1 MQRLLR
7 DDYDVAIVGLGPTGL
22 TLAHLLGRRGLRV
35 LALEREPEFYG
46 NARAVYT
53 DDECMRVFQAA
64 GVAAE
69 LEADM
74 LVDTPVQWVLED
86 GSVLSQL
93 RRMDKPYGWA
103 VSNFFYQPYLET
115 KMERLLERYPNVT
128 ALRGR
133 EVVGF
138 SQDDDGRDRRAR
150 RRVQASRYGQ
160 STADGGNARE
170 RPLAPGRNGSSPA
183 TAAAAACAPRLGIKM
198 AGKSFPEP
206 WLVVDIKAK
215 EGEDCFR
222 HMPYFNFHCDPK
234 QPTVSCP
241 QPNGHHRFE
250 FLLMPGQTKDEMED
264 PATVLRLLAQ
274 YVDVDKVEVLRRLVY
289 TFNALVAERW
299 RDGRVLLAG
308 DAAHMTPQF
317 MGQGMSSGVRD
328 THNLAWKLE
337 AVLRKGADPK
347 LIDTYPSERKPH
359 AKEMI
364 DISVKMK
371 DFVSIAN
378 PVLAKTR
385 NIVVKT
391 LLVTPKVG
399 DYIREARFKPPPTYP
414 NGDYFGLPRRRRNS
428 AEGRPIPQP
437 RVRTYDGR
445 RALLDEV
452 LGEDYALVGYACDP
466 CASLDAK
473 TLARLSAL
481 GARLVALYPFGGRPQ
496 GDAVKRGSAGGA
508 LIEVEDLGGEGIA
521 WFRRAGARKGHLA
534 LVRPDKFVYALTPA
548 AQLAAAVNRAF
559 EVYGDAAPKAGDLG
573 PAVAEAGEKAG
584 LAA

>member
-1 MQRLLR
+1 MH
-7 DDYDVAIVGLGPTGL
+7 G
-22 TLAHLLGRRGLRV
+22 
-35 LALEREPEFYG
+35 
-46 NARAVYT
+46 
-53 DDECMRVFQAA
+53 VFQAA

-93 RRMDKPYGWA
+93 RRMDRPNGWA

-115 KMERLLERYPNVT
+115 KMEKLLERYPNVT

-133 EVVGF
+133 EVVDF
-138 SQDDDGRDRRAR
+138 SHDETG
-150 RRVQASRYGQ
+150 VVVEHKASSGTRYGQ
-160 STADGGNARE
+160 ANPTPEAPGETARARAQWLVACDGGRSGVRAK
-170 RPLAPGRNGSSPA
+170 
-183 TAAAAACAPRLGIKM
+183 LGIKM

-250 FLLMPGQTKDEMED
+250 FLLMPGQTKEEMED
-264 PATVLRLLAQ
+264 AATVLRLLAH
-274 YVDVDKVEVLRRLVY
+274 YVEVDKVEVLRRLVY

-328 THNLAWKLE
+328 AHNLAWKLE

-347 LIDTYPSERKPH
+347 LIDTYQSERKPH

-364 DISVKMK
+364 DISVRMK

-385 NIVVKT
+385 NVVVKT
-391 LLVTPKVG
+391 LLKTPRVG

-414 NGDYFGLPRRRRNS
+414 NGDYFGLPRKRRS
-428 AEGRPIPQP
+428 GAEGRPIPQP
-437 RVRTYDGR
+437 QARTYDGR
-445 RALLDEV
+445 RALLDDI

-466 CASLDAK
+466 RASLDAMS
-473 TLARLSAL
+473 LARLSAL
-481 GARLVALYPFGGRPQ
+481 GARFVALYPFGERPQ
-496 GDAVKRGSAGGA
+496 GDAVKRGSAAGA
-508 LIEVEDLGGEGIA
+508 LVELEDLGGEGIA
-521 WFRRAGARKGHLA
+521 WFRRAGARKGDVA

-548 AQLAAAVNRAF
+548 AQLAAAVNRAL
-559 EVYGDAAPKAGDLG
+559 EVYRRRRAKARR
-573 PAVAEAGEKAG
+573 PWAGRGRGRRKGRIGG
-584 LAA
+584 LRNNLSSRRWPETSPF

>member
-1 MQRLLR
+1 MNAPTLERE
-7 DDYDVAIVGLGPTGL
+7 YDVAIVGLGPTGL
-22 TLAHLLGRRGLRV
+22 TLTHLLGQRGLRV

-74 LVDTPVQWVLED
+74 LVDTPVQWVLDD

-93 RRMDKPYGWA
+93 RRADRPYGWA

-115 KMERLLERYPNVT
+115 KMERLLDRYPNVT

-133 EVVGF
+133 ELLDL
-138 SQDDDGRDRRAR
+138 SQDDGGVVIEHA
-150 RRVQASRYGQ
+150 ASAGSRYGQ
-160 STADGGNARE
+160 GADARPSGETTRARARWLVACDGGRSGV
-170 RPLAPGRNGSSPA
+170 RS
-183 TAAAAACAPRLGIKM
+183 RLGIKM

-206 WLVVDIKAK
+206 WLVVDVKAK
-215 EGEDCFR
+215 AGEDPFR

-250 FLLMPGQTKDEMED
+250 FLLMPGQTKEEMED
-264 PATVLRLLAQ
+264 PATVSSLLAR

-299 RDGRVLLAG
+299 REGRVVLAG

-337 AVLRKGADPK
+337 AVLRKGANLT
-347 LIDTYPSERKPH
+347 LIDTYESERKPH

-371 DFVSIAN
+371 DFVSLAN
-378 PVLAKTR
+378 PVLAATR
-385 NIVVKT
+385 NVVVKT
-391 LLVTPKVG
+391 LLMTPKIG
-399 DYIREARFKPPPTYP
+399 PYIREARFKPPPTYP
-414 NGDYFGLPRRRRNS
+414 NGAYFGLPRRRRNGV
-428 AEGRPIPQP
+428 EGRPILQP
-437 RVRTYDGR
+437 LVRTYEGR
-445 RALLDEV
+445 RALLDEI
-452 LGEDYALVGYACDP
+452 LGEDWALIGYGCDP
-466 CASLDAK
+466 RASLDAN
-473 TLARLSAL
+473 TLERLSEL
-481 GARLVALYPFGGRPQ
+481 GTNFVISTPSADEPRERPSRRSARRTRSSRSRTSA
-496 GDAVKRGSAGGA
+496 ARGSDGFA
-508 LIEVEDLGGEGIA
+508 
-521 WFRRAGARKGHLA
+521 AREQGK
-534 LVRPDKFVYALTPA
+534 
-548 AQLAAAVNRAF
+548 
-559 EVYGDAAPKAGDLG
+559 APSPSFG
-573 PAVAEAGEKAG
+573 PTS
-584 LAA
+584 LSSR

>member
-1 MQRLLR
+1 MNAATFAGE
-7 DDYDVAIVGLGPTGL
+7 YDVAIVGLGPTGL
-22 TLAHLLGRRGLRV
+22 TLAHLLGLRGLRV

-93 RRMDKPYGWA
+93 RRMDRPYGWA

-115 KMERLLERYPNVT
+115 KMEKLLERYPNVT

-138 SQDDDGRDRRAR
+138 SHDETGVTVEHA
-150 RRVQASRYGQ
+150 ASSGTRYGQ
-160 STADGGNARE
+160 ANPTAEAPAETARARAQWLVACDGGRSDVRA
-170 RPLAPGRNGSSPA
+170 
-183 TAAAAACAPRLGIKM
+183 RLGIKM

-264 PATVLRLLAQ
+264 RATVLRLLAQ

-328 THNLAWKLE
+328 AHNLAWKLD

-347 LIDTYPSERKPH
+347 LIETYQSERKPH

-385 NIVVKT
+385 NVVVKNSSNDAESRR
-391 LLVTPKVG
+391 LHSRGALQAAA
-399 DYIREARFKPPPTYP
+399 DLSERRLFRPTAQAAE
-414 NGDYFGLPRRRRNS
+414 RRRGT
-428 AEGRPIPQP
+428 AHP
-437 RVRTYDGR
+437 
-445 RALLDEV
+445 A
-452 LGEDYALVGYACDP
+452 
-466 CASLDAK
+466 
-473 TLARLSAL
+473 
-481 GARLVALYPFGGRPQ
+481 
-496 GDAVKRGSAGGA
+496 AGGA
-508 LIEVEDLGGEGIA
+508 HVCRASRPARRPSRRRLRARRLRLRPAREPRRTKPRAALSARRNVRGALSVWRAPAGRRGQALCGGRADRGGGPWRRRDRLVPRGRREEGPCRPRPPGQVRLRPDA
-521 WFRRAGARKGHLA
+521 GRAAGAGDTASARHL
-534 LVRPDKFVYALTPA
+534 RQECDCG
-548 AQLAAAVNRAF
+548 QGR
-559 EVYGDAAPKAGDLG
+559 
-573 PAVAEAGEKAG
+573 
-584 LAA
+584 

>member
-1 MQRLLR
+1 MNAATFAGE
-7 DDYDVAIVGLGPTGL
+7 YDVAIVGLGPTGL
-22 TLAHLLGRRGLRV
+22 TLAHLLGLRGLRV
-35 LALEREPEFYG
+35 LALEREPQFYG

-64 GVAAE
+64 GIAAE

-128 ALRGR
+128 PLRGR
-133 EVVGF
+133 EVVSF
-138 SQDDDGRDRRAR
+138 TQDETGVTIEHAGSSG
-150 RRVQASRYGQ
+150 VRYGQ
-160 STADGGNARE
+160 AAAESKTSGETARAQAQWLVACDGGRSGV
-170 RPLAPGRNGSSPA
+170 RS
-183 TAAAAACAPRLGIKM
+183 RLGIKM

-264 PATVLRLLAQ
+264 PATVRRLLAQ

-328 THNLAWKLE
+328 AHNLAWKLE

-347 LIDTYPSERKPH
+347 LIDTYETERKPH

-378 PVLAKTR
+378 PFLAGLR
-385 NIVVKT
+385 NVAIRT
-391 LLVTPKVG
+391 LAMIPGVNT
-399 DYIREARFKPPPTYP
+399 YIREGRFKPPPTYP
-414 NGDYFGLPRRRRNS
+414 NGAYFGLPRRRRNG
-428 AEGRPIPQP
+428 AEGRPITQP
-437 RVRTYDGR
+437 LVRTYDGR
-445 RALLDEV
+445 RALLDEL
-452 LGEDYALVGYACDP
+452 LGEEFALIGYACDP
-466 CASLDAK
+466 RAGLDAK

-481 GARLVALYPFGGRPQ
+481 GARFVTLYPFGERPQ
-496 GDAVKRGSAGGA
+496 GEAVTRRSAADA

-521 WFRRAGARKGHLA
+521 WFRGAGARRGHVA

-548 AQLAAAVNRAF
+548 AQLGRAIQQALDVFGKNATAAK
-559 EVYGDAAPKAGDLG
+559 GGSPSDLHVG
-573 PAVAEAGEKAG
+573 AQTPVSA
-584 LAA
+584 

>member
-1 MQRLLR
+1 MNAATFAGE
-7 DDYDVAIVGLGPTGL
+7 YDVAIVGLGPTGL
-22 TLAHLLGRRGLRV
+22 TLAHLLGRRGLKV

-93 RRMDKPYGWA
+93 RRMDRPNGWA

-115 KMERLLERYPNVT
+115 KMEKLLERYPNVT

-138 SQDDDGRDRRAR
+138 SQDETGVTVEHAGSSG
-150 RRVQASRYGQ
+150 VRYGQ
-160 STADGGNARE
+160 AAAESKTPVETARARAQWLVACDGGRSGMRAK
-170 RPLAPGRNGSSPA
+170 
-183 TAAAAACAPRLGIKM
+183 LGIKM

-215 EGEDCFR
+215 EGEDCFH

-250 FLLMPGQTKDEMED
+250 FLLMPGQTRDEMED
-264 PATVLRLLAQ
+264 SATVRRLLAQ

-328 THNLAWKLE
+328 AHNLAWKLD

-347 LIDTYPSERKPH
+347 LIDTYQSERKPH

-364 DISVKMK
+364 DISVRMK
-371 DFVSIAN
+371 DFVSLAN

-385 NIVVKT
+385 NVVVKT
-391 LLVTPKVG
+391 LLKTPRVG

-414 NGDYFGLPRRRRNS
+414 NGDYFGLPRSRRNG

-437 RVRTYDGR
+437 RVRTYDGC
-445 RALLDEV
+445 RALLDDI

-466 CASLDAK
+466 RASLDAK
-473 TLARLSAL
+473 TLARLTAL
-481 GARLVALYPFGGRPQ
+481 GARFVALYPFGGRPQ
-496 GDAVKRGSAGGA
+496 GDAVKRTSAA
-508 LIEVEDLGGEGIA
+508 AAPIELEDLGGEGIA
-521 WFRRAGARKGHLA
+521 WFRGAGARKGDVA

-548 AQLAAAVNRAF
+548 AQLAAAVNRALD
-559 EVYGDAAPKAGDLG
+559 VYGDAAQKPRVLEA
-573 PAVAEAGEKAG
+573 AVAEAGEKAG

>member
-1 MQRLLR
+1 MDTPQDL
-7 DDYDVAIVGLGPTGL
+7 YDVAIVGLGPTGL

-46 NARAVYT
+46 AARAVYT
-53 DDECMRVFQAA
+53 DDECMRIFQAA
-64 GVAAE
+64 GFAADV
-69 LEADM
+69 EADM
-74 LVDTPVQWVLED
+74 LLDTPVQWVLED

-93 RRMDKPYGWA
+93 RRTDRPYGWA

-115 KMERLLERYPNVT
+115 KMERLLARYPNVT
-128 ALRGR
+128 VLRGR
-133 EVVGF
+133 ELVNFARDGEGVVAEHAESVG
-138 SQDDDGRDRRAR
+138 SQYGQ
-150 RRVQASRYGQ
+150 VQAVSPNLSESVRVRAQ
-160 STADGGNARE
+160 WLVACDGGRS
-170 RPLAPGRNGSSPA
+170 GVRNS
-183 TAAAAACAPRLGIKM
+183 LGIKM
-198 AGKSFPEP
+198 VGKSFPEP
-206 WLVVDIKAK
+206 WLVVDVKAK

-264 PATVLRLLAQ
+264 PATVRSLLAQ

-299 RDGRVLLAG
+299 RDRRVLLAG

-328 THNLAWKLE
+328 AHNLAWKLE

-347 LIDTYPSERKPH
+347 LIDTYQSERKPH

-371 DFVSIAN
+371 DFVSLAN
-378 PVLAKTR
+378 TDLAALR
-385 NIVVKT
+385 NGLVRT
-391 LLVTPKVG
+391 LLMTPKVG

-414 NGDYFGLPRRRRNS
+414 NGDYFGLPRSRRNG

-437 RVRTYDGR
+437 QVRTYDGR
-445 RALLDEV
+445 RALLDDI
-452 LGEDYALVGYACDP
+452 LGEELALIGYASDP
-466 CASLDAK
+466 RTSLDAK
-473 TLARLSAL
+473 TLEGLAAL
-481 GARLVALYPFGGRPQ
+481 GARFVTLYPFGERPQ
-496 GDAVKRGSAGGA
+496 GDAVKRDPAAGGVV
-508 LIEVEDLGGEGIA
+508 EVEDLSGDGIA
-521 WFRRAGARKGHLA
+521 WFRRAGARKGYVA
-534 LVRPDKFVYALTPA
+534 LIRPDKFVY
-548 AQLAAAVNRAF
+548 
-559 EVYGDAAPKAGDLG
+559 
-573 PAVAEAGEKAG
+573 
-584 LAA
+584 

>member
-1 MQRLLR
+1 M
-7 DDYDVAIVGLGPTGL
+7 
-22 TLAHLLGRRGLRV
+22 
-35 LALEREPEFYG
+35 
-46 NARAVYT
+46 RA
-53 DDECMRVFQAA
+53 
-64 GVAAE
+64 
-69 LEADM
+69 
-74 LVDTPVQWVLED
+74 
-86 GSVLSQL
+86 
-93 RRMDKPYGWA
+93 
-103 VSNFFYQPYLET
+103 
-115 KMERLLERYPNVT
+115 
-128 ALRGR
+128 
-133 EVVGF
+133 
-138 SQDDDGRDRRAR
+138 
-150 RRVQASRYGQ
+150 
-160 STADGGNARE
+160 
-170 RPLAPGRNGSSPA
+170 
-183 TAAAAACAPRLGIKM
+183 RLGIKM

-264 PATVLRLLAQ
+264 PATVQRLLAQ

-328 THNLAWKLE
+328 AHNLAWKLE

-347 LIDTYPSERKPH
+347 LIDTYQSERKPH

-371 DFVSIAN
+371 DFVSLAN

-385 NIVVKT
+385 NVVVKT
-391 LLVTPKVG
+391 LLDDAESRRLHSRGALQAAADLSERRLFRAPAKSAEQRRGAADSTAAGAHLRRAPGAARRAFSAKTTRWSATPATRARASTPK
-399 DYIREARFKPPPTYP
+399 P
-414 NGDYFGLPRRRRNS
+414 
-428 AEGRPIPQP
+428 
-437 RVRTYDGR
+437 
-445 RALLDEV
+445 
-452 LGEDYALVGYACDP
+452 
-466 CASLDAK
+466 
-473 TLARLSAL
+473 LARLTAL

-496 GDAVKRGSAGGA
+496 GDAVKRGSAAGA

-521 WFRRAGARKGHLA
+521 WFRRAGARKGHVA

-548 AQLAAAVNRAF
+548 AQLAAAVNRAL
-559 EVYGDAAPKAGDLG
+559 EVYGDAAPKAGALE

>member
-1 MQRLLR
+1 MNAATFTGE
-7 DDYDVAIVGLGPTGL
+7 YDVAIVGLGPTGL
-22 TLAHLLGRRGLRV
+22 TLAHLLGLRGLRV
-35 LALEREPEFYG
+35 LALEREPQFYG

-74 LVDTPVQWVLED
+74 LIDTPVQWVLED

-93 RRMDKPYGWA
+93 RRMDRPNGWA

-115 KMERLLERYPNVT
+115 KMEKLLERYPNVT

-138 SQDDDGRDRRAR
+138 TLDETGVTIEHAGSSG
-150 RRVQASRYGQ
+150 VRYGQ
-160 STADGGNARE
+160 AAAESKTSGETTRARAQWLVACDGGRSGVRA
-170 RPLAPGRNGSSPA
+170 
-183 TAAAAACAPRLGIKM
+183 RLGIKM

-328 THNLAWKLE
+328 AHNLAWKLD

-347 LIDTYPSERKPH
+347 LIDTYQSERKPH

-371 DFVSIAN
+371 DFVSLAN

-385 NIVVKT
+385 NVVIKT
-391 LLVTPKVG
+391 LLMTPKIG

-414 NGDYFGLPRRRRNS
+414 NGDYFGLPRRRRNG

-437 RVRTYDGR
+437 QVRTYDGR
-445 RALLDEV
+445 RALLDDL

-466 CASLDAK
+466 RASLDAK

-481 GARLVALYPFGGRPQ
+481 GARFVALYSFGGRPQ
-496 GDAVKRGSAGGA
+496 GGAVTRGSAVDA

-521 WFRRAGARKGHLA
+521 WFRGAGARKGHVA

-548 AQLAAAVNRAF
+548 GQLGQAIQQALDVFGKNATAAKGGSPSDLHAGAQTPVSA
-559 EVYGDAAPKAGDLG
+559 
-573 PAVAEAGEKAG
+573 
-584 LAA
+584 

>member
-1 MQRLLR
+1 MNAPAFPNE
-7 DDYDVAIVGLGPTGL
+7 YDVAIVGLGPTGL
-22 TLAHLLGRRGLRV
+22 TLAHLLGLRGLRV
-35 LALEREPEFYG
+35 LALEREPQFYG

-64 GVAAE
+64 GVAKE

-86 GSVLSQL
+86 GRVLSQL
-93 RRMDKPYGWA
+93 RRMDRPYGWA

-115 KMERLLERYPNVT
+115 KMEKLLERYPNVT

-133 EVVGF
+133 ELVSF
-138 SQDDDGRDRRAR
+138 TQDETGVTIEHA
-150 RRVQASRYGQ
+150 ASAGVRYGQ
-160 STADGGNARE
+160 AAAETTPSRETTRARAQWLVACDGGRSGV
-170 RPLAPGRNGSSPA
+170 RA
-183 TAAAAACAPRLGIKM
+183 TLGFKM

-250 FLLMPGQTKDEMED
+250 FLLMPGQTKEQMED
-264 PATVLRLLAQ
+264 PATVRSLLGQ

-328 THNLAWKLE
+328 AHNLAWKLE
-337 AVLRKGADPK
+337 AVLRKGADAK
-347 LIDTYPSERKPH
+347 LIDTYESERKPH
-359 AKEMI
+359 AKDMI

-371 DFVSIAN
+371 DFVSLAN
-378 PVLAKTR
+378 PLLAKVR
-385 NIVVKT
+385 NVAVRT
-391 LLVTPKVG
+391 LLMTPKVG
-399 DYIREARFKPPPTYP
+399 DYIREMRFKPPPTYP
-414 NGDYFGLPRRRRNS
+414 NGAYFGLPRRRRNG

-437 RVRTYDGR
+437 KVRTYDGR
-445 RALLDEV
+445 HALLDDI
-452 LGEDYALVGYACDP
+452 LGEDFALVGYACDP
-466 CASLDAK
+466 RASLDAK

-481 GARLVALYPFGGRPQ
+481 GARFVALYPFGERPQ
-496 GDAVKRGSAGGA
+496 GGRVSRSAPTSA
-508 LIEVEDLGGEGIA
+508 LVEVEDLGGEGIA
-521 WFRRAGARKGHLA
+521 WFRRAGARKGHVA

-548 AQLAAAVNRAF
+548 GQLGQAIQQALDVFSKNETAAKGGSPADLHAGAQTPVSA
-559 EVYGDAAPKAGDLG
+559 
-573 PAVAEAGEKAG
+573 
-584 LAA
+584 